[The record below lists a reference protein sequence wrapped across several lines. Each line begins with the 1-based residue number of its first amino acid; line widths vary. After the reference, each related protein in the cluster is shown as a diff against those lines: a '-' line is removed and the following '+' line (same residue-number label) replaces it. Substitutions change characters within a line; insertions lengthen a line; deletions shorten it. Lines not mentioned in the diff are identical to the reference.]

1 MTTVMRHFLFAFLAA
16 AIGLG
21 GFAGSAA
28 AADKE
33 KIDRR
38 VAAALDEFREIV
50 YDGDSLLNKAK
61 GILVFPAIKKGGI
74 GIGGEGGSGAL
85 IVDGQ
90 TVAYYRTLGASFGFQ
105 LGFQVRRQVLLF
117 MEEGALNHFRNS
129 SNWEIGVDGSV
140 ALVTLDA
147 GGKFNTE
154 TLENPVVGF
163 VFDAKGLMYN
173 LTLEGQKVSR
183 IDPD

>member
-1 MTTVMRHFLFAFLAA
+1 MTVAITRLLTIFLAA
-16 AIGLG
+16 ALGLAGLAG
-21 GFAGSAA
+21 GAA

-38 VAAALDEFREIV
+38 VAAALEEFKEIV
-50 YDGDSLLNKAK
+50 YEGELLLEDAE

-105 LGFQVRRQVLLF
+105 LGFQVRRQILLF
-117 MEEGALNHFRNS
+117 LQQDALNHFRNS

-163 VFDAKGLMYN
+163 VFDSKGLMYN
-173 LTLEGQKVSR
+173 LTLEGQKISR
-183 IDPD
+183 IHPD